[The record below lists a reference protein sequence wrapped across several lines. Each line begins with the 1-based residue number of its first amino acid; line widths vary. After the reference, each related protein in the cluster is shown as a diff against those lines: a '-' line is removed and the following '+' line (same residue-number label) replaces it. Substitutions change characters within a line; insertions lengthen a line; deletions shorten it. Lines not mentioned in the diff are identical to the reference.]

1 MFLRIENILVITLG
15 IFLLLIS
22 PSFSQQSNLSKGVNY
37 LSDFIASDYFL
48 DLQNQNSDLELVDS
62 IYLRALKFYD
72 YDYQEALLAL
82 TFTTIPYREVPLV
95 IPLVNTRI
103 YYPLISGNDS
113 ISNLK
118 NQNLPSRL
126 FFDSPDNEYGDKDKL
141 AHFFG
146 NGFIGY
152 AESILNLADV
162 FGYFVESFEEDFK
175 AQSKVDYRDM
185 DVNWYG
191 VLFGDMLEVNKRIL
205 PSQIMIIRSLRY
217 CAIIL

>member
-1 MFLRIENILVITLG
+1 MKLNQLSIHTLALILLVQCT
-15 IFLLLIS
+15 F
-22 PSFSQQSNLSKGVNY
+22 FSQQSDLSKGVNY
-37 LSDFIASDYFL
+37 LSDFIASDNFL
-48 DLQNQNSDLELVDS
+48 KLEKLYSDLALVDS
-62 IYLRALKFYD
+62 IYLKALKFYD

-95 IPLVNTRI
+95 IPLLNTRI
-103 YYPLISGNDS
+103 YYPLISATDS

-118 NQNLPSRL
+118 NQNLPGRL

-175 AQSKVDYRDM
+175 AQSKVDFRDM

-191 VLFGDMLEVNKRIL
+191 VLFGDLLEVNKRIL

-217 CAIIL
+217 FTVTL